1 MFANMSSGRASV
13 CELAVFYITD
23 SWIITTWS
31 SSFRL
36 RSFKLLWAL
45 EHLKLATCCLLSVAD
60 MFMLPLLISIPK
72 LLLNLQLL
80 LHLETGRYWSVASLT
95 NEISG
100 WPLPINI
107 SLSPLLLLNL
117 LQPLPLPHLYLR
129 HKLKLKP
136 DHDEQWSSVECRWRQ
151 TSLIIRSCI
160 LWASR

>member
-107 SLSPLLLLNL
+107 SLSLLYFSSISSNL
-117 LQPLPLPHLYLR
+117 CRCLTFTFGT
-129 HKLKLKP
+129 
-136 DHDEQWSSVECRWRQ
+136 SSSSSPIM
-151 TSLIIRSCI
+151 TSNGP
-160 LWASR
+160 A

>member
-107 SLSPLLLLNL
+107 SLSLLYFFSISSNL
-117 LQPLPLPHLYLR
+117 CRCLTFTFGT
-129 HKLKLKP
+129 
-136 DHDEQWSSVECRWRQ
+136 SSSSSPIM
-151 TSLIIRSCI
+151 TSNGP
-160 LWASR
+160 A